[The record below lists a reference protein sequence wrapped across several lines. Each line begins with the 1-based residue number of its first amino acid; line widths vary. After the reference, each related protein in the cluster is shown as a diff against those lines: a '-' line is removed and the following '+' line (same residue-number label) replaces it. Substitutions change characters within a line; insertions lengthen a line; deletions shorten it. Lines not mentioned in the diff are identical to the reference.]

1 MVSCRTRPAEFAVNV
16 PASAALQDSFPWR
29 TGQKFRLLPDSSEF
43 FPAMLRAIEAATS
56 HVLMEMYIMESG
68 SIADKFIT
76 ALVDAAQRE
85 VTVQLLLDDFGSH
98 GLSRHDRR
106 RLRGGGVQL
115 AFYNPLRF
123 TLLARKMKKN
133 LRRTHRKFVI
143 IDGRLAYVGG
153 TGISDAFIGDAAWRD
168 CMLEINGSG
177 AADWQRL
184 FTATIKRWAD
194 FPPPPPARDLVF
206 DDGAFGRLVHTAG
219 GARLPLKK
227 ILLNR
232 IRGTRQRVWIASAY
246 FIPSAKIRRALRR
259 AAAQGRDVRLLLP
272 GPVTDHPAVRH
283 ASRRYYA
290 RLLRHG
296 VRVFEYQH
304 RFMHSK
310 VALADDWTT
319 IGSSNLD
326 RWNFR
331 WNLEANQEVEDA
343 ALAGKVRDMLLKDF
357 GNSNEITY
365 RDWQQ
370 RSRLQRLRENLW
382 GRLDRWLTS

>member
-1 MVSCRTRPAEFAVNV
+1 MTAPAD
-16 PASAALQDSFPWR
+16 AALQDSFPWR
-29 TGQKFRLLPDSSEF
+29 DGQKFRLLPDAAEF
-43 FPAMLRAIEAATS
+43 FPAMLQAIEEAKS

-68 SIADKFIT
+68 KIADKFIA
-76 ALVDAAQRE
+76 ALVDAAQRNL
-85 VTVQLLLDDFGSH
+85 TVQLLLDDFGSH
-98 GLSRHDRR
+98 GLSHRDRQ
-106 RLRGGGVQL
+106 RLREGGVQL

-123 TLLARKMKKN
+123 ALLARKLKKN
-133 LRRTHRKFVI
+133 LRRTHRKFMIV
-143 IDGRLAYVGG
+143 DGRLAYVGG
-153 TGISDAFIGDAAWRD
+153 TGISDDFIGDAAWRD
-168 CMLEINGSG
+168 CMLEISGPG

-184 FTATIKRWAD
+184 FVATMQSCSD
-194 FPPPPPARDLVF
+194 FPPPPPALGVRF
-206 DDGAFGRLVHTAG
+206 DDGACGRLVHTAG
-219 GARLPLKK
+219 GARLPLKQM
-227 ILLNR
+227 LLNR
-232 IRGTRQRVWIASAY
+232 MRGAGQRIWIASAY

-259 AAAQGRDVRLLLP
+259 AAAQGTDVRLLLP

-310 VALADDWTT
+310 VTLADDWTT

-331 WNLEANQEVEDA
+331 WNLEANQEAEDA
-343 ALAGKVRDMLLKDF
+343 ALAGKVHDMLLKDF

-365 RDWQQ
+365 DDWQQ
-370 RSRLQRLRENLW
+370 RSRLQRLREYLW